1 MWFSSPWSGA
11 ERLRS
16 VAFACALL
24 LALPAVAVATAVLP
38 AHVQEYLNDGRLAG
52 TGRLTW
58 FGFHVYDADLY
69 VQGGLDPRQPTA
81 RPFVLEL
88 RYARRFK
95 GAAIADASR
104 DEMQRLGLG
113 SVAQRAAWHSTMT
126 RLFPDVEEG
135 ERLAGVNLPSRGAR
149 FYFNGRL
156 IGAVDDPL
164 FARAFFA
171 IWLDERTREPQL
183 REALLRG
190 AVFAP
195 AAGT

>member
-1 MWFSSPWSGA
+1 MWFSSLWSGA
-11 ERLRS
+11 ERLRA
-16 VAFACALL
+16 VAIACALL
-24 LALPAVAVATAVLP
+24 LALPAIAGTTAMLP
-38 AHVQEYLNDGRLAG
+38 ALVQKYLDDARLAG

-58 FGFHVYDADLY
+58 FGFHVYDASLY
-69 VQGGLDPRQPTA
+69 VQGGLDPGDPAA

-88 RYARRFK
+88 RYARRLK

-113 SVAQRAAWHSTMT
+113 SVTQRAAWHSTMT

-135 ERLAGVNLPSRGAR
+135 QRLAGVNLPGRGAR
-149 FYFNGRL
+149 FYFDGRL
-156 IGAVDDPL
+156 LGAVDDPL

-190 AVFAP
+190 AVSAP